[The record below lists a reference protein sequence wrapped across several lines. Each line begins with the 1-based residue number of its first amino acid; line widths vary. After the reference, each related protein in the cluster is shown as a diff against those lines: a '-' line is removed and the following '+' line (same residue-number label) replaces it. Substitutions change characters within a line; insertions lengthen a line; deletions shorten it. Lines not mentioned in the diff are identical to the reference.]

1 MNQMKADFDA
11 FQSGAA
17 AKADTGMVAGYLS
30 TDMFIQALKKVAAK
44 GKSNITPANVRK
56 VASTLTWQIKGVAGP
71 TTYPTATVGT
81 FQTVQCP
88 CAQRRHEVEPG
99 VALHLREPEDQAL
112 TIDPLSYDDA
122 LEVALSQ
129 KGRTAVRAFSRRGEV
144 IGIVFETSVGPLWRA
159 LATETP
165 RGRASGEAVAGT
177 IVNRLVARWVPPMTF
192 VSAVLIDWPEAGV
205 FVEGTGKRSGQ
216 RHHRRGGAAGCLR
229 VLPEGRPPVSATAP
243 RMRSRGSDVVHR

>member
-1 MNQMKADFDA
+1 M
-11 FQSGAA
+11 
-17 AKADTGMVAGYLS
+17 
-30 TDMFIQALKKVAAK
+30 
-44 GKSNITPANVRK
+44 
-56 VASTLTWQIKGVAGP
+56 
-71 TTYPTATVGT
+71 
-81 FQTVQCP
+81 
-88 CAQRRHEVEPG
+88 EPG

-192 VSAVLIDWPEAGV
+192 ASAVLIDWPEAGV
-205 FVEGTGKRSGQ
+205 FVEGTGKHSGRVTIAVEALQGAYAYHLRDGRRCQ
-216 RHHRRGGAAGCLR
+216 RLR
-229 VLPEGRPPVSATAP
+229 PA
-243 RMRSRGSDVVHR
+243 